1 MKNSTTK
8 FTKWFVITVLLAQTI
23 LFVESTYF
31 SIKDKKQLYVLNSV
45 YDLMSQDIKT
55 QELVAIKRP
64 IDRLKLGVKLNE
76 DPEYWKNSNLMP
88 ENKKIEF

>member
-1 MKNSTTK
+1 
-8 FTKWFVITVLLAQTI
+8 
-23 LFVESTYF
+23 
-31 SIKDKKQLYVLNSV
+31 
-45 YDLMSQDIKT
+45 MSQDIKT
-55 QELVAIKRP
+55 EELVAIKRP